1 MLGSAP
7 SSSTKR
13 ASPTFPASHAQKS
26 GDPLNSRS
34 VSTLVDPDRAV
45 VAGYVYPRIIRQGG
59 IHGQAFG
66 QAEPKEERVTMRCGG
81 DSYLR

>member
-1 MLGSAP
+1 MLESVP

-13 ASPTFPASHAQKS
+13 ASLTSPASQAVTS

-59 IHGQAFG
+59 VHGQAFG
-66 QAEPKEERVTMRCGG
+66 KAEPKEERVTMRCGG